1 MDREYEVVVHGLP
14 DLSDQTIDALS
25 VEGDLVVY
33 LSDCA

>member
-1 MDREYEVVVHGLP
+1 MHGLL

-33 LSDCA
+33 LSGYA